1 MGISVTPPVPNIIN
15 NDLTVT
21 YRIVIFLVPCHLW
34 QVLYD
39 VTDKPVEATIVL
51 YFTMRIL

>member
-1 MGISVTPPVPNIIN
+1 MGISVTPPEPNIIN

-21 YRIVIFLVPCHLW
+21 YRLVIFLVPCHLW